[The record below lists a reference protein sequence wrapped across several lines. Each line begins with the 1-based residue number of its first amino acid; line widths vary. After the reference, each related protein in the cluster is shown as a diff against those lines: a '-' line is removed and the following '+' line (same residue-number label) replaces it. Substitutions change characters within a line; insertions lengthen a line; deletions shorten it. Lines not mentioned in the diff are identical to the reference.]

1 MMKKN
6 YVAMAI
12 GLPVTLILMLSVMLQ
27 AGWIGSFDR
36 FFQHSTQLVP
46 NLQDLML
53 KITALAS
60 PKMNLVWMALIA
72 VILWI
77 KNQRPLALN
86 IVLLLISVDAVGLV
100 IKHVVKR
107 ARPVQHLTIDDG
119 YSFPSGHV
127 LGMATIVLWLILIL
141 VPIIIQ
147 SQTTRTWVDILLVVG
162 LLVVM
167 VSRVYVYAH
176 YPSDV
181 CGSVAVATMWFGIF
195 EWAWRKLTPR
205 TKKNDF

>member
-1 MMKKN
+1 MKKN

-86 IVLLLISVDAVGLV
+86 IVLLLISVDAVGWV

>member
-1 MMKKN
+1 
-6 YVAMAI
+6 
-12 GLPVTLILMLSVMLQ
+12 
-27 AGWIGSFDR
+27 
-36 FFQHSTQLVP
+36 
-46 NLQDLML
+46 
-53 KITALAS
+53 
-60 PKMNLVWMALIA
+60 MNLVWMALIA

-86 IVLLLISVDAVGLV
+86 IVLLLISVDAVGWV

>member
-1 MMKKN
+1 
-6 YVAMAI
+6 MAI

>member
-1 MMKKN
+1 MKKN